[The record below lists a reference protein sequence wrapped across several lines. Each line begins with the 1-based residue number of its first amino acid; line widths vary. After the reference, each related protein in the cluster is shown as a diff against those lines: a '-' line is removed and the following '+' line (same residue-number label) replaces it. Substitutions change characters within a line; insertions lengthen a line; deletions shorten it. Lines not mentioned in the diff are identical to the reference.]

1 LDLESDDVL
10 GGGADLVDA
19 AVAAAVHRHL
29 EHERPSLDLL
39 LLLARLLLPHIPR
52 PAGGAVVLSRKEGS
66 RKHSDVMRTEGR
78 SEVSLSSGLA

>member
-1 LDLESDDVL
+1 LESGDVL

-39 LLLARLLLPHIPR
+39 LLVLARLLLPHIPR

-66 RKHSDVMRTEGR
+66 EAM
-78 SEVSLSSGLA
+78 